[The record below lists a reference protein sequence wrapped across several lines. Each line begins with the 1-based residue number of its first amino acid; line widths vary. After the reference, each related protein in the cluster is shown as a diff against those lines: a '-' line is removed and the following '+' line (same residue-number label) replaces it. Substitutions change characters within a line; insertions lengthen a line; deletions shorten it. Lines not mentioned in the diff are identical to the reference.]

1 MTVVPYLEDLHGCA
15 DAADDELFD
24 IEDDIIYT
32 QDFTVPGESPG
43 VTGEVGRPRPRP
55 EGPVA
60 LPAVATLLTSGL
72 LPQVVRRRLRQ
83 GLERET
89 RRRASAQTFLE
100 RKRRPGP
107 PSSSGQSSGPSVALP
122 HPPPPVLC
130 YPGAGSA
137 GSCIKVCPA
146 EPVRAML
153 VSFRL
158 AA

>member
-43 VTGEVGRPRPRP
+43 VTEEVGRPCPRP

-72 LPQVVRRRLRQ
+72 LPQVARRRLRQ

-100 RKRRPGP
+100 RKLRPGP
-107 PSSSGQSSGPSVALP
+107 PRSSGQSPGPSVALP
-122 HPPPPVLC
+122 HPPPRGAVLAR
-130 YPGAGSA
+130 GW
-137 GSCIKVCPA
+137 
-146 EPVRAML
+146 
-153 VSFRL
+153 FRRL
-158 AA
+158 LHKGLPR